1 MCGIW
6 HMHTHTCTHTQEAQ
20 MWAPWQ
26 AQSHTFQYKHIHDQK
41 FGSFILSWGIPLFPF
56 FFSCY
61 WQALAGIISIWMLSS
76 KPMIYVV
83 RQQRCKLSIVTIIEN
98 DNAFDVLSLY
108 HLADF
113 GEWNARAWPTV
124 VRAGVKGIWV
134 GWGKEFVEYD
144 CSRVFTTVDT
154 LLPSLNNLWA
164 LL

>member
-1 MCGIW
+1 MAYD
-6 HMHTHTCTHTQEAQ
+6 TCTHTHVYTLRRHKCELPDKLRATH
-20 MWAPWQ
+20 
-26 AQSHTFQYKHIHDQK
+26 SNTNTFMTRNLVLLYCLEE
-41 FGSFILSWGIPLFPF
+41 FPLFPF